1 VVTNSLSAYTEK
13 YEESVREGGGPGWL
27 GTITSMVG
35 NIFLQEDTGLRY
47 RYRDPNSHR
56 LNFFLLS
63 LI

>member
-47 RYRDPNSHR
+47 WNRDPNSPFPV
-56 LNFFLLS
+56 FFALL
-63 LI
+63 I

>member
-47 RYRDPNSHR
+47 RNR
-56 LNFFLLS
+56 LDFFCS
-63 LI
+63 P